1 VPGPADSRIGWIDRL
16 RARRSIS
23 QSGSGCPFPEVRAS
37 GRMTRFIPLIVHF
50 LEAVMSFG
58 ASAAMMGMMSTMMS
72 TMIEA
77 TMMQVMMSMVQ
88 SVCNIAKTGAQDT
101 EEDSK
106 KG

>member
-1 VPGPADSRIGWIDRL
+1 
-16 RARRSIS
+16 
-23 QSGSGCPFPEVRAS
+23 
-37 GRMTRFIPLIVHF
+37 
-50 LEAVMSFG
+50 MSFG
-58 ASAAMMGMMSTMMS
+58 ASAAMMGMMQTMMS

>member
-1 VPGPADSRIGWIDRL
+1 MGVSSSRRARVPGVIGRH
-16 RARRSIS
+16 AKPHGRRVPD
-23 QSGSGCPFPEVRAS
+23 PFVIQLVPE
-37 GRMTRFIPLIVHF
+37 
-50 LEAVMSFG
+50 EVMSFG
-58 ASAAMMGMMSTMMS
+58 ASAAMMGMMQTMVS

-77 TMMQVMMSMVQ
+77 TMIQVMMSMIQ